1 MPRPQKS
8 ADSLDKFTLHWT
20 QLMLQ
25 TLVDSLEKQHDL
37 GKRSDTG
44 WKPEAWS
51 VCLEDVQSVYTGTEV
66 IPLEKLKAKLDYVSA
81 RHYFFWLRRN

>member
-8 ADSLDKFTLHWT
+8 ADNLDKFTLHWT
-20 QLMLQ
+20 QFMLQ

-44 WKPEAWS
+44 
-51 VCLEDVQSVYTGTEV
+51 
-66 IPLEKLKAKLDYVSA
+66 
-81 RHYFFWLRRN
+81 